1 MQTPPRVS
9 LFGGVFFNKV
19 GIARTAL
26 THDPYSSA
34 RVIPPGRKA
43 TMYMP
48 DDSSSLRVLT
58 GALRGKWTLPVLYS
72 LKDSTR
78 RYGDIRR
85 SFPSATEK
93 VLIKALRH
101 LEQKGF
107 VKRRIYPSIP
117 PKVEYRLTSL
127 GLEVL
132 AVVQASN
139 ALASKSAALRE
150 LQEAPT
156 GASFLRQAKSPA
168 HQRRA

>member
-1 MQTPPRVS
+1 MLV
-9 LFGGVFFNKV
+9 
-19 GIARTAL
+19 
-26 THDPYSSA
+26 
-34 RVIPPGRKA
+34 
-43 TMYMP
+43 
-48 DDSSSLRVLT
+48 

-85 SFPSATEK
+85 SFPSATER
-93 VLIKALRH
+93 VLIKALRN

-107 VKRRIYPSIP
+107 VKRRVFLSVP

-132 AVVQASN
+132 AVVQATN
-139 ALASKSAALRE
+139 TLASNSAILRE
-150 LQEAPT
+150 LKEAPT
-156 GASFLRQAKSPA
+156 GASFLKAANKAKSPA